1 MSRHL
6 SHFIGCLLSGVIR
19 SKIMSVQLDHP
30 VTNTKLDRTRLLRRK
45 ILDKKISNRT
55 TLIKARLKSAS

>member
-1 MSRHL
+1 
-6 SHFIGCLLSGVIR
+6 
-19 SKIMSVQLDHP
+19 MSVQLDHP